1 MGIDIVGVGFGRTGT
16 LSLKHAL
23 DQLGC
28 GPCYHMLE
36 VAANPGHAELWH
48 AAADAP
54 ADWTALFGD
63 YRSTVDWPGAR
74 FWREISQ
81 HFPAA
86 KVLLSVRDADRWYES
101 VKNTIFAAMSRG
113 MPEGAPEILRR
124 QGEMARRI
132 VIEDTFG
139 ERFEDRAH
147 AIGVYERHN
156 QDVRDA
162 FAESGR
168 FLEFE
173 VAQGWEPLCAFLD
186 KPVPDEPFPRV
197 NDTDSFRER
206 FGIAAS

>member
-1 MGIDIVGVGFGRTGT
+1 M
-16 LSLKHAL
+16 
-23 DQLGC
+23 
-28 GPCYHMLE
+28 E
-36 VAANPGHAELWH
+36 
-48 AAADAP
+48 
-54 ADWTALFGD
+54 
-63 YRSTVDWPGAR
+63 
-74 FWREISQ
+74 
-81 HFPAA
+81 
-86 KVLLSVRDADRWYES
+86 
-101 VKNTIFAAMSRG
+101 

-162 FAESGR
+162 FAESDR

-206 FGIAAS
+206 FGISAS